1 MTKTVERREVWLSSA
16 SSFFGAILA
25 FGGVILFVVEP
36 RAENIAEKK
45 SSEKVLLLEGK
56 ISTIQSQQQAVIG
69 NQIRFEEKTKNIEG
83 DVGEIK
89 GDLKALQVDIQ
100 ELLRRTPR

>member
-1 MTKTVERREVWLSSA
+1 MVKEAAQTATSRIESYAALGGAVMTLLTM
-16 SSFFGAILA
+16 GA
-25 FGGVILFVVEP
+25 FVGEP
-36 RAENIAEKK
+36 WAEGIVDKK
-45 SSEKVLLLEGK
+45 IKGLEGK
-56 ISTIQSQQQAVIG
+56 VSTIQSQQQAQIG
-69 NQIRFEEKTKNIEG
+69 NQIRLEEKTKNIEG